1 MEKFSPKKTEKEIIS
16 LRIDSEVLRVIDARA
31 TQIDISRNEFI
42 NQCIDFAL
50 RNIADGEDEE
60 MS

>member
-50 RNIADGEDEE
+50 RNIVDGENEE
-60 MS
+60 TS